1 MLSFVFLISRN
12 KTVAMEINE
21 HIIKPFEKYPL
32 CTKFN
37 RKNKLEILK
46 IKKIIKVKEKE

>member
-1 MLSFVFLISRN
+1 
-12 KTVAMEINE
+12 MEINE
-21 HIIKPFEKYPL
+21 HIIKPFEKNPL
-32 CTKFN
+32 TKFN